1 LKKVSL
7 SHVKPVR
14 VSHDS
19 SIWKRVL
26 LERGDIP
33 HMTHFSIA
41 TIAKGKMTTAHSHA
55 DLYEAF
61 YVASGSGL
69 IRIDGEATPIETQTI
84 VVVGP
89 GETHE
94 ITNTGETD
102 LTLIYFGIESAASEI
117 AP

>member
-7 SHVKPVR
+7 SQVKRVG
-14 VSHDS
+14 VSHDPP
-19 SIWKRVL
+19 IMKQVL

-33 HMTHFSIA
+33 HLTHFSIA
-41 TIAKGKMTTAHSHA
+41 TMAKGKMTTAHSHG

-69 IRIDGEATPIETQTI
+69 IRIDGQATPIEPQTI
-84 VVVGP
+84 VVVEP

-94 ITNTGETD
+94 ITNTGETE
-102 LTLIYFGIESAASEI
+102 LTLIYFGIESPAS
-117 AP
+117 